1 MAKAT
6 PPAQEVLDSVREECE
21 DVIAYWADG
30 GNGYTDATFGQGKVA
45 MAKDILEILDGG

>member
-1 MAKAT
+1 MAKDT
-6 PPAQEVLDSVREECE
+6 PLAQEVLDSVREECE